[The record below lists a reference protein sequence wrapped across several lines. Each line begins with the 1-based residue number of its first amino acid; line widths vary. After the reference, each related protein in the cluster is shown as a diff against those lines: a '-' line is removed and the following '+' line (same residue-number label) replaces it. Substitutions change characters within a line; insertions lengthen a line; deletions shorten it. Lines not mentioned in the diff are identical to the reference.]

1 MIFHRPRDK
10 GEDLDIQES
19 EERFKTIDLTIEAEG
34 IIASAFLFGSPHPS
48 PLPAGERE
56 G

>member
-10 GEDLDIQES
+10 EEDLDIQES

-34 IIASAFLFGSPHPS
+34 VIASAFYLVDPVIE
-48 PLPAGERE
+48 LNKA
-56 G
+56 